1 MNYAISQSF
10 IYISGFVIV
19 VINMFIVKLFVTC
32 SKFEKRETVNEEIQ
46 SKFIKMTVV
55 QFINIAIVVLI
66 VNFGI
71 FDNKLFGVIH
81 FFNGDYKSFD
91 ERFYSNIGKTLQ
103 TALMLQIVVPQ
114 MQKLKDP
121 AIEVVKRWRDRGWKK
136 TEQNEEGEVLT
147 KAVLQED
154 LNKLYTGS
162 EMASEQ
168 IYA

>member
-1 MNYAISQSF
+1 
-10 IYISGFVIV
+10 
-19 VINMFIVKLFVTC
+19 
-32 SKFEKRETVNEEIQ
+32 
-46 SKFIKMTVV
+46 
-55 QFINIAIVVLI
+55 
-66 VNFGI
+66 
-71 FDNKLFGVIH
+71 
-81 FFNGDYKSFD
+81 
-91 ERFYSNIGKTLQ
+91 
-103 TALMLQIVVPQ
+103 MLQIVVPQ